1 MVTQLQLMNKN
12 PAQAGLLSLLVR
24 WFSWEVWRRGEWNR
38 HSLRKGRNFATGCS
52 TLRASEGSSEILL
65 CEFRGFLQLCRSHAQ
80 AVMTGSRNLAL
91 LCCAWLSACQH
102 MILDAG
108 ITAGSHPECFANGL
122 GFAYVTWGFA
132 GKEVCHCAAMS
143 VRVGCR
149 DLVSW
154 TTPHCSCR
162 RRPGIMVLHS
172 NYFVTPAERRTNG
185 TKKPL
190 ASAQKAHALY
200 SDLDVAY
207 LKRQAAG
214 P

>member
-65 CEFRGFLQLCRSHAQ
+65 CEFRRFLQLCRSHAQ

-108 ITAGSHPECFANGL
+108 ITAGSHPECFCQWVGFCLRHL
-122 GFAYVTWGFA
+122 GFCRQGSMPLC
-132 GKEVCHCAAMS
+132 GHEC
-143 VRVGCR
+143 RRRLR

-190 ASAQKAHALY
+190 ASSQKAHALY